1 MSHQHYLNDEQQRQI
16 EAWLQEP
23 MARSEWPTW
32 LLIVAIYGAWL
43 ALILL
48 SPSLGLLVS
57 APLLALVGA
66 WQLSLQHELIHG
78 HPTRSTHLNHLL
90 GMPPLSLWYPVGVYR
105 TSHLLHHRDELLT
118 LPGVDPESNYVSQA
132 DWERAGHWMRFV
144 RVARKTAL
152 GRFLFGPGL
161 AIAQTW
167 RDALAQVARGQ
178 GHALR
183 DWLPHWLLVAAL
195 LWFVDRFSAFSA
207 WQYAL
212 LVAYPALS
220 LAMVRSHYEH
230 RAALQPQHRIVINEA
245 GWFMRLLFLNNNY
258 HLVHHDLPRLPWYL
272 IPRVYRAHRAAYL
285 ERCAGFVQPG
295 YATQA
300 LRYAWTPTDA
310 AVHPIEAALLARVER
325 QP

>member
-1 MSHQHYLNDEQQRQI
+1 MSQHYLNEEQQRQI

-48 SPSLGLLVS
+48 SPALGLLVS
-57 APLLALVGA
+57 APLLAAVSA
-66 WQLSLQHELIHG
+66 WHLSLQHELIHG
-78 HPTRSTHLNHLL
+78 HPTRSTRLNHLL

-132 DWERAGHWMRFV
+132 DWDRAGPWMRFV
-144 RVARKTAL
+144 WVARKTAL
-152 GRFLFGPGL
+152 GRFLLGPGL
-161 AIAQTW
+161 AIGQTW
-167 RDALAQVARGQ
+167 RDALSQLARGQ

-183 DWLPHWLLVAAL
+183 DWLPHWLLVALL

-207 WQYAL
+207 WQYLL

-220 LAMVRSHYEH
+220 LAMERSHYEH
-230 RAALQPQHRIVINEA
+230 RAALHPQHRIVINEA

-258 HLVHHDLPRLPWYL
+258 HLVHHDLPKLPWYL
-272 IPRVYRAHRAAYL
+272 IPRVYQAHRAAYL
-285 ERCAGFVQPG
+285 ERCADFVQPG
-295 YATQA
+295 YAAQA
-300 LRYAWTPTDA
+300 LRYAWTPTDE

>member
-1 MSHQHYLNDEQQRQI
+1 MSQHYLSEEQQRQI

-57 APLLALVGA
+57 APLLALVSA
-66 WQLSLQHELIHG
+66 WHLSLQHELIHG
-78 HPTRSTHLNHLL
+78 HPTRSTRLNHLL

-132 DWERAGHWMRFV
+132 DWERMGRFRRFV
-144 RVARKTAL
+144 WTARKTAL
-152 GRFLFGPGL
+152 GRFALGPGH

-167 RDALAQVARGQ
+167 PAALAQVARGQ
-178 GHALR
+178 GSALR
-183 DWLPHWLLVAAL
+183 DWLPHWLLVAL
-195 LWFVDRFSAFSA
+195 MLWLVDRFSAFSA

-220 LAMVRSHYEH
+220 LAMERSHYEH

-258 HLVHHDLPRLPWYL
+258 HLVHHDLPKLPWYL

-285 ERCAGFVQPG
+285 ERCDGFVQPG
-295 YATQA
+295 YAAQA

>member
-1 MSHQHYLNDEQQRQI
+1 MSQHYLSEEQQHQI
-16 EAWLQEP
+16 ETWLQQP

-32 LLIVAIYGAWL
+32 LVIAAIYSAWL
-43 ALILL
+43 ALVLL
-48 SPSLGLLVS
+48 SPSLGLLLS
-57 APLLALVGA
+57 TPLLIVVAA
-66 WQLSLQHELIHG
+66 WHMSLQHELIHG

-132 DWERAGHWMRFV
+132 DWDRAHPCMRFV

-152 GRFLFGPGL
+152 GRFLLGPAL
-161 AIAQTW
+161 AIVQTW
-167 RDALAQVARGQ
+167 RDALAQLARGQ

-183 DWLPHWLLVAAL
+183 DWLPHGLLVVLL

-207 WQYAL
+207 WQYML

-230 RAALQPQHRIVINEA
+230 RAALHPQHRIVINEA

-258 HLVHHDLPRLPWYL
+258 HLVHHDLPKLPWYL
-272 IPRVYRAHRAAYL
+272 IPRVYRADRTAYL
-285 ERCAGFVQPG
+285 ARCAGFLQPG
-295 YATQA
+295 YTAQA
-300 LRYAWTPTDA
+300 IRYAWTPTDE
-310 AVHPIEAALLARVER
+310 AVHPIESALLARVER

>member
-1 MSHQHYLNDEQQRQI
+1 MSNHYLNEAQQRQV

-48 SPSLGLLVS
+48 SPSLGLWVS
-57 APLLALVGA
+57 TPLLVVVGA
-66 WQLSLQHELIHG
+66 WHLSLQHELIHG
-78 HPTRSTHLNHLL
+78 HPTRSTRLNHGL
-90 GMPPLSLWYPVGVYR
+90 GMAPLALWYPIGVYR

-118 LPGVDPESNYVSQA
+118 LPGVDPESNYVSQR
-132 DWERAGHWMRFV
+132 DWDRMGPFRRFV
-144 RVARKTAL
+144 WTARKTAW
-152 GRFLFGPGL
+152 GRFLLGPGH

-167 RDALAQVARGQ
+167 PAALAQIARGQ

-195 LWFVDRFSAFSA
+195 LWFVDRVSAFSA

-230 RAALQPQHRIVINEA
+230 RAALQPERRIVINEA
-245 GWFMRLLFLNNNY
+245 GGFMRLLFLNNNY
-258 HLVHHDLPRLPWYL
+258 HLVHHDLPKLPWYL

-285 ERCAGFVQPG
+285 DRCDGFLQPG
-295 YATQA
+295 YTAQA
-300 LRYAWTPTDA
+300 LRYALTPTDA
-310 AVHPIEAALLARVER
+310 AVHPIESALLARVER

>member
-1 MSHQHYLNDEQQRQI
+1 MSDHYLNEQQKRQV

-48 SPSLGLLVS
+48 SPSLGLWVS
-57 APLLALVGA
+57 TPLLALVGA
-66 WQLSLQHELIHG
+66 WHLSLQHELIHG
-78 HPTRSTHLNHLL
+78 HPTRSTRLNHLL
-90 GMPPLSLWYPVGVYR
+90 GMPPLALWYPIGVYR

-118 LPGVDPESNYVSQA
+118 LPGVDPESNYVSQR
-132 DWERAGHWMRFV
+132 DWDRMGPFRRFV
-144 RVARKTAL
+144 WTARKTAW
-152 GRFLFGPGL
+152 GRFLLGPGH

-167 RDALAQVARGQ
+167 PAALAQIAKGQ
-178 GHALR
+178 GQALR

-195 LWFVDRFSAFSA
+195 LWFVDSFSAFSA
-207 WQYAL
+207 WQYTL

-230 RAALQPQHRIVINEA
+230 RAALQPERRIVINEA
-245 GWFMRLLFLNNNY
+245 GGFMRLLFLNNNY

-285 ERCAGFVQPG
+285 ERCDGFLQPG
-295 YATQA
+295 YTAQA
-300 LRYAWTPTDA
+300 LRYALTPTDA
-310 AVHPIEAALLARVER
+310 AVHPIESALLARVER